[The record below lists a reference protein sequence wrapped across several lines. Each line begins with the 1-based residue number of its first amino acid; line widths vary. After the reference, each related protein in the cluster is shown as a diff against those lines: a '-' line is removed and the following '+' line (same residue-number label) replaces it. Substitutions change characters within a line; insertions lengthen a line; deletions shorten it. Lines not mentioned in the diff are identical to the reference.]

1 MKKILGLSIFLTFN
15 SACAMTVQ
23 SSTVD
28 VNSCTKF
35 FKGVNRPDKKM
46 QLELYTKVEQCQQY
60 FDKNGDLLSE
70 VIRGYSELFKVNPS
84 HNHLEPFLPFYYKN
98 KARINALVQK
108 ILNKK
113 DADEF
118 FFRLKTALRE
128 DKEGNG

>member
-1 MKKILGLSIFLTFN
+1 MKKILGLVIFLTFN
-15 SACAMTVQ
+15 SACAMSAQ
-23 SSTVD
+23 SSAID
-28 VNSCTKF
+28 VNGCATF
-35 FKGVNRPDKKM
+35 FKSVKRPDKKI
-46 QLELYTKVEQCQQY
+46 QFELYTKVEQCQQF
-60 FDKNGDLLSE
+60 FDKNGDLLIE
-70 VIRGYSELFKVNPS
+70 VIKAYAELFKVNPS

-108 ILNKK
+108 IFNKK